1 MAGGSLARWSSAHW
15 RTAFL
20 SLTRSH
26 TAGLNRRKPGA
37 ASNHEKTQLKGG
49 PGILW
54 MFVRRSPL
62 YQTEPLL
69 VVMLGKASPV
79 LKPGGSSQRTR
90 SGSLR
95 LASAWKLTP
104 GAFFA

>member
-1 MAGGSLARWSSAHW
+1 MAGGVLARWSSAHW

-49 PGILW
+49 PGVFW
-54 MFVRRSPL
+54 MFVRRSAL

-69 VVMLGKASPV
+69 VAMFTKVSPV
-79 LKPGGSSQRTR
+79 LKPGGSSHWTR

-95 LASAWKLTP
+95 LASDW
-104 GAFFA
+104 